1 MSKVGIV
8 ADSSSCIPAD
18 FVKEYG
24 IGIAPV
30 GLVIDRERY
39 LDTELPTEE
48 FWKLFYKAKQLPTTT
63 GVNPADFAAAYTKL
77 GKSTDTI
84 LCITV
89 SSKLSVIHK
98 SAIQAMEMAR
108 EESPNLKIE
117 VIDSNTGTGA
127 HGFLVME
134 AARAAKAGKS
144 LDEIV
149 QMVKDMMLRVKWFA
163 APDTL
168 KYLIKGG
175 RAPKTAVLGE
185 IANIK
190 PIIGMVSGTGLIEN
204 IARARGKQ
212 KAIEKIVELIKKH
225 CDTSKPVHL
234 MVHYSDSIDRAEK
247 LRDMITSQIR
257 CTEVYISPYTA
268 IVTAHM
274 GPVAAVS
281 FYS

>member
-8 ADSSSCIPAD
+8 ADSSSCIPAE
-18 FVKEYG
+18 FVKEFG

-30 GLVIDRERY
+30 GLVIDRKRY
-39 LDTELPTEE
+39 LDTELSTEE
-48 FWKLFYKAKQLPTTT
+48 FWKLFYKAKELPTTT
-63 GVNPADFAAAYTKL
+63 GVNPSDFASVYTRL
-77 GKSTDTI
+77 GKSTDSI
-84 LCITV
+84 VCITV

-98 SAIQAMEMAR
+98 SAIQAIDMVR
-108 EESPNLKIE
+108 EENPNLKIE
-117 VIDSNTGTGA
+117 VIDSNSGTGA

-134 AARAAKAGKS
+134 AARAAQAGKS
-144 LDEIV
+144 TSEIV
-149 QMVKDMMLRVKWFA
+149 GIVKDMMPRVKWLA

-190 PIIGMVSGTGLIEN
+190 PIIGMINGTGLVEN
-204 IARARGKQ
+204 IGRARGKQ
-212 KAIEKIVELIKKH
+212 KAMEKMIEIMKANI
-225 CDTSKPVHL
+225 DTSKPVYL
-234 MVHYSDSIDRAEK
+234 MTHYSDDIARAEK
-247 LRDMITSQIR
+247 LRDMITSQIK
-257 CTEVYISPYTA
+257 CAEVHISPYTA

-274 GPVAAVS
+274 GPVVAVS